1 MDTHAFA
8 SLAHIRI
15 LLIPVGLIPRSS
27 FDVYAEEIRSFDSIR
42 LGEIPTDTRDGRA
55 ARFLPNPLSKGNI
68 LLSFPTHPPPQSHSL
83 LSLVRPSHFPL
94 AVIGVATCS
103 QSESSKSLYSQFRSS
118 LADIFPSGS
127 TYPLVTNCFAFED
140 VEGTANLD
148 PGETLPGLVTVPCIK
163 NRKLHIGTL
172 LGVLCSQILTEFGV
186 LVQAL
191 ETPLGNEYLNA
202 SLMPF
207 LPPVAELPSSLNS
220 FSRTESSPSINSH
233 NSSPDISRS
242 SFSLAAA
249 PAIKR
254 NASSA
259 NSSTARQSTL
269 GVQAQKKRLST
280 IGTSSSHGRLYK
292 MLGDFFLLSGRT
304 EDATI
309 WYNEAVQLF
318 KSSHDPL
325 WYACTLEGMATIA
338 IIDAWSVGHGLNNS
352 VTAVKEPWTD
362 VSDRLQQAINLY
374 QKTPA
379 PDGEQ
384 MHSLLAYLFCGC
396 VLRQTSLL
404 FSVWSSK
411 GWGPLAFTIMLQ
423 SGTKPQLPPTLLS
436 DDRDQWLIL
445 ERLSSITGISRASI
459 SSALSQLHGPWLL
472 HLGQRERISIL
483 ETMASFYSCLGYH
496 RKEAY
501 ILREVLGCIL
511 DLMVCGREEDGF
523 SQPTAQSA
531 GLGIHNVH
539 AGAGGNWGTVG
550 VRLSESSAGNE
561 SVLRLLKYVCKV
573 LGINLESVG
582 LVEGTKSRESPNP
595 PSLDDYDEDIIEE
608 LRQPCGWP
616 ELQVGVVRE
625 AVAVAE
631 ALPDFPTVAQFALSS
646 LKTLQTVLTS
656 GDQYHLYSTASRAL
670 VTARRRGDSRAVEY
684 WSGRPIV
691 SMSIAPLPAIRI
703 PVEKPRSIQHKIGD
717 LKPLVQ
723 GIVDPFLYNP
733 RKATAG
739 KEKSLVVKNEVLEF
753 VITLQNPYIFD
764 LELQELSLRQ
774 VLCTSG
780 VAFESQPLR
789 VVIPANTLHQV
800 VLSGKATDTGTLT
813 IRGCFVQAPGGV
825 VREYI
830 LPLYTAQEEERI
842 SRKRR
847 AINSENGRSKY
858 AGLDYYHGTK
868 QEKRSSKS
876 PADASGPS
884 FRFLECKVVPEQ
896 PLLRIRRSSITHGA
910 LMLYDGEK
918 SSIRLTLENVSP
930 ITVDFLHCAFEDSTI
945 EPAQKAL
952 AEGNLSVSD
961 TYETEF
967 NLIHKPVFSWDQ
979 DEAKTI
985 APNHILTLTVEC
997 YGKVGCNNGVIH
1009 ISYSHAEDPNLHDS
1023 DVFYVRQVSYP
1034 LMVTVYHMLEC
1045 NGMDLLQFPS
1055 YPLSLLRNNHPKN
1068 ARMSSLHFED
1078 DTGWCLFSIEVRNT
1092 YGSPF
1097 DVALI
1102 RTQHGESAASSTTTI
1117 PPGSVSRLV
1126 IPIKKILLEEEQL
1139 SKPIPTLSDRQ
1150 FVLAQSSLSE
1160 ADQRA
1165 QRELFWYREE
1175 LFKCVRGRWHETG
1188 GTRSGE
1194 LSFRTQRMTL
1204 PMLEVFRLEIA
1215 RVSLSLGSSCDGTTQ
1230 QQANRNGSRH
1240 YPKVNEFVELKATV
1254 VNLTPSSLVFT
1265 MELEANPSE
1274 YIIYEGVLN
1283 DLPVGR
1289 LESGESREI
1298 TTSVCFLASG
1308 HFEISALVR
1317 GFGGA
1322 TADSRVARAHITAIL
1337 KDDP

>member
-1 MDTHAFA
+1 MDTHVFA

-15 LLIPVGLIPRSS
+15 LLIPVGLIPQSS
-27 FDVYAEEIRSFDSIR
+27 FDTYAEEIRSFDSIR

-68 LLSFPTHPPPQSHSL
+68 HLSFPTHPPPQSHSL

-103 QSESSKSLYSQFRSS
+103 QTESLKSLYAQFSAS
-118 LADIFPSGS
+118 LTDIFSSGS
-127 TYPLVTNCFAFED
+127 TYPLVRNLFAFED
-140 VEGTANLD
+140 IEGTANLD
-148 PGETLPGLVTVPCIK
+148 PGETLPGLVIVPCIT

-220 FSRTESSPSINSH
+220 LSRVDSPPIITSH
-233 NSSPDISRS
+233 NSQPDVSRS
-242 SFSLAAA
+242 SFSLGAA
-249 PAIKR
+249 PSMKR

-259 NSSTARQSTL
+259 NASTSRQSTL

-304 EDATI
+304 EDAMI
-309 WYNEAVQLF
+309 WYNEAVQIF
-318 KSSHDPL
+318 RSSHDPL
-325 WYACTLEGMATIA
+325 WYACTLEGMATVA

-352 VTAVKEPWTD
+352 LSAVKEPWTD

-396 VLRQTSLL
+396 VLRQSALL

-423 SGTKPQLPPTLLS
+423 SGPKPQLPPTLSS
-436 DDRDQWLIL
+436 DEKDSWLIL
-445 ERLSSITGISRASI
+445 ERLSSITGITRASI
-459 SSALSQLHGPWLL
+459 SAVLSQLHGPWLL
-472 HLGQRERISIL
+472 HLGQRERIAIL
-483 ETMASFYSCLGYH
+483 ETMASFYSCLGYQ

-501 ILREVLGCIL
+501 VLREVLGCIL

-539 AGAGGNWGTVG
+539 PIVGGNWGSVG
-550 VRLSESSAGNE
+550 VRISESSAGNE
-561 SVLRLLKYVCKV
+561 SVLRLLKYICKV
-573 LGINLESVG
+573 LGINLEAVG
-582 LVEGTKSRESPNP
+582 LVEETKKHISDSP
-595 PSLDDYDEDIIEE
+595 PSLSDYDEDIIEE
-608 LRQPCGWP
+608 LREPCGWP

-646 LKTLQTVLTS
+646 LKTLQSVLTS

-703 PVEKPRSIQHKIGD
+703 PVEKPRSIQHKVSD

-733 RKATAG
+733 RKAAAG
-739 KEKSLVVKNEVLEF
+739 KEKSLVVQNEVLEF

-764 LELQELSLRQ
+764 LELQELSLS
-774 VLCTSG
+774 TSG
-780 VAFESQPLR
+780 AAFESQPLR
-789 VVIPANTLHQV
+789 VVIPANTLHQA
-800 VLSGKATDTGTLT
+800 VLSGKAIETGTL
-813 IRGCFVQAPGGV
+813 IVRGCFVQAPGGV
-825 VREYI
+825 IREYI

-847 AINSENGRSKY
+847 TINSENGRSKY
-858 AGLDYYHGTK
+858 SGLDRYVWTRHEK
-868 QEKRSSKS
+868 QASKPS
-876 PADASGPS
+876 AEGSGGPS

-918 SSIRLTLENVSP
+918 STIRLTLENVSP
-930 ITVDFLHCAFEDSTI
+930 ITVDFLHFAFEDSTI

-952 AEGNLSVSD
+952 ADGNLSVSD
-961 TYETEF
+961 TYETEY
-967 NLIHKPVFSWDQ
+967 NLIHRPVFSWDQ

-985 APNHILTLTVEC
+985 APNHNLTLTLEC
-997 YGKVGCNNGVIH
+997 YGKVGCHNGVIH
-1009 ISYSHAEDPNLHDS
+1009 ISYSHAEDPNLRDS

-1055 YPLSLLRNNHPKN
+1055 YPQSLRRNNNPKN
-1068 ARMSSLHFED
+1068 SRMSSLHFED
-1078 DTGWCLFSIEVRNT
+1078 DAGWCLFSIEVRNT

-1097 DVALI
+1097 DVTLI
-1102 RTQHGESAASSTTTI
+1102 RTQHGESTASSTTTI

-1126 IPIKKILLEEEQL
+1126 IPIKKILLEEKNL

-1160 ADQRA
+1160 AEQRA

-1175 LFKCVRGRWHETG
+1175 LFKCVQGRWHETG

-1194 LSFRTQRMTL
+1194 LSFRAQRMTL

-1215 RVSLSLGSSCDGTTQ
+1215 RVSLSLGSNDDVTQ
-1230 QQANRNGSRH
+1230 KDVNRNGSRH

-1254 VNLTPSSLVFT
+1254 VNLTPSSLVFA
-1265 MELEANPSE
+1265 MDLEANPSE
-1274 YIIYEGVLN
+1274 YIIYEGVLT

-1322 TADSRVARAHITAIL
+1322 TTDSRVARAHITAIL
-1337 KDDP
+1337 KEEM